1 MKVIETLDNISDGKL
16 YDIKDMVKA
25 DAGGCQGCSACCHDV
40 GELVELT
47 PFDMYEIKR
56 ATEFNFSALLEKK
69 VVLREEGKLRI
80 PHLMNHGEKKACGFL
95 NEDGR
100 CSIHG
105 YRPSICRLFPLG
117 RVYEG
122 DDFKYFLQVGACVK
136 PKLDKVKVKK
146 WIGID
151 NYKENKAFILSW
163 YQFLKAIGFRVKF
176 IRDEEE
182 LNKVNSYMIQTFYDF
197 SIEEDMDFYTYF
209 NKVLPEAKQH
219 LGIL

>member
-1 MKVIETLDNISDGKL
+1 
-16 YDIKDMVKA
+16 
-25 DAGGCQGCSACCHDV
+25 
-40 GELVELT
+40 
-47 PFDMYEIKR
+47 
-56 ATEFNFSALLEKK
+56 
-69 VVLREEGKLRI
+69 
-80 PHLMNHGEKKACGFL
+80 
-95 NEDGR
+95 
-100 CSIHG
+100 
-105 YRPSICRLFPLG
+105 
-117 RVYEG
+117 
-122 DDFKYFLQVGACVK
+122 VGACVK

-151 NYKENKAFILSW
+151 NYKENKVFILSW